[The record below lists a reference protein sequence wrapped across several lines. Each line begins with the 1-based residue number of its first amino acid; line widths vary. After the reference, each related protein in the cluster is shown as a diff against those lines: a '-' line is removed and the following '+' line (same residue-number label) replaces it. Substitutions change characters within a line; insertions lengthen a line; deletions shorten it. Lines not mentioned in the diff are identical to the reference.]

1 MYGRGATAAPAERR
15 RATSYRQCIDFISC
29 GWYSHGASGLSGAR
43 LRFGVQRAVLTLSAF
58 LLLAGAFG
66 KQVRERGFEFY
77 GVGS

>member
-1 MYGRGATAAPAERR
+1 MRV
-15 RATSYRQCIDFISC
+15 DFFVGTC
-29 GWYSHGASGLSGAR
+29 YNRMASGLSGAR